1 MSTEVVVEGVGT
13 EIELRVVTDCRCDK
27 VQGDL
32 FSKPIPA
39 TELMQ
44 WLKETHC
51 YSEFPLMQTLGID
64 AHIHPVTSSL
74 GLS

>member
-1 MSTEVVVEGVGT
+1 MSMEVVVEGVGT
-13 EIELRVVTDCRCDK
+13 EIELGAVTDCRCDK
-27 VQGDL
+27 VQGYF
-32 FSKPIPA
+32 FSKPILA

-44 WLKETHC
+44 WLKENPC
-51 YSEFPLMQTLGID
+51 YSEFPLMQTFSMD